1 MNDLKFAFRQLLKNP
16 GFTAVAVLT
25 LALGIGA
32 NTAIFS
38 VVNGVLLRPLP
49 FPAADQLVMIHTTH
63 QRNGQSQRFESVF
76 DPDFKEWN
84 EQNHVFEFMGAY
96 GSGQAT
102 LLSGGE
108 PERIGSAEVTVDFFS
123 LLGVKALAGRTFVPE
138 EHQPGGPRAVM
149 LSEGLWRN
157 RFGADQSIIGRAIT
171 LDGKSVMVVGVLPGG
186 FHFPADCDVWTSL
199 VLDTSR
205 GNAIHRALARLK
217 PGVTLERAQV
227 EMDTI
232 ARRLVQARPASATG
246 NGVSLVSLQEQIV
259 GKARSMLFV
268 FLGAVG
274 FVLLIACANVM
285 NLLLSRAA
293 ARRKEIQVRVALGA
307 GRARIARHLL
317 AESVLLAV
325 AGGVLGLLLA
335 VWGLGLLIAL
345 MPSNLVPRIGEVG
358 LDLRVLGFNFA
369 LSLLTGIA
377 FGLVPAW
384 QASRT
389 DANEALKEGGRSQSS
404 GVRHRFLRQTLVA
417 AEIAVSIVLLIG
429 AGLMLKSFARLREV
443 KLGFNPERTLTLNLS
458 LPRANY
464 SSPDR
469 IKAFYQE
476 VLDRVRVLPG
486 VRLAGFANA
495 VPLGGGSW
503 RIYGDF
509 SVEGQPPPENLWTSK
524 IAASPDY
531 FHAIGIPLLKG
542 RLFAET
548 DDDRAPA
555 VGIISER
562 LARQLWP
569 NGGDPLGKRITLGI
583 GPVSWLEI
591 VGVVGDVRQDDL
603 RAEPAPGLY
612 VPYRQVSEAFFID
625 AVTFV
630 VRTFEEPHSLAATVR
645 KTIQTVDS
653 TLPVFDIHTMEEW
666 VSFKVAHPRFN
677 TWLLGSF
684 SVIALVLALVGIYG
698 VVSYGVTQRTQE
710 IGIRL
715 ALGARG
721 QEVVKM
727 VVRQGMKAVIVGVL
741 CGTIAAVALTR
752 FLAAQLY
759 SVTPTDPV
767 TFASVVMI
775 FIGVALAA
783 CCIPAIRA
791 ARIDPMEALRCE

>member
-1 MNDLKFAFRQLLKNP
+1 
-16 GFTAVAVLT
+16 
-25 LALGIGA
+25 
-32 NTAIFS
+32 
-38 VVNGVLLRPLP
+38 VLLRPLP
-49 FPAADQLVMIHTTH
+49 FPASDQLVIIHTIN
-63 QRNGQSQRFESVF
+63 QRDGRSQRFESVF

-84 EQNHVFEFMGAY
+84 GQNHVFDSMAAY
-96 GSGQAT
+96 GSGQVT

-108 PERIGSAEVTVDFFS
+108 PERIGSTEVTTDFFS
-123 LLGVKALAGRTFVPE
+123 LFGVKPLAGRTFLPE

-171 LDGKSVMVVGVLPGG
+171 LDGKSVTVVGVLPGE
-186 FHFPADCDVWTSL
+186 FHFPGDCDVWTSL

-217 PGVTLERAQV
+217 PGVTLERAQA

-232 ARRLVQARPASATG
+232 ARRLAQTRPASAPG
-246 NGVSLVSLQEQIV
+246 NGVSLVSLHEQIV
-259 GKARSMLFV
+259 GKTRSLLFV

-285 NLLLSRAA
+285 NLLLARAA

-307 GRARIARHLL
+307 GRARIVRHLL
-317 AESVLLAV
+317 AESLLLAG

-345 MPSNLVPRIGEVG
+345 MPPNLVPRIGEVG

-377 FGLVPAW
+377 FGLAPAW

-404 GVRHRFLRQTLVA
+404 GVRHRFLRQALVA

-458 LPRANY
+458 LPHANY
-464 SSPDR
+464 SSPAR

-495 VPLGGGSW
+495 VPLGGGSV

-509 SVEGQPPPENLWTSK
+509 SIEGQPSPENLWASK

-542 RLFAET
+542 RLFA
-548 DDDRAPA
+548 DSDGDRSPA

-569 NGGDPLGKRITLGI
+569 HGGDPLGKRITLGI
-583 GPVSWLEI
+583 GRDSWLEI

-603 RAEPAPGLY
+603 RAEPVPGLY
-612 VPYRQVSEAFFID
+612 VPYRQVPEAFFID

-630 VRTFEEPHSLAATVR
+630 VRTIEEPHSLAATVR
-645 KTIQTVDS
+645 KTIQTVDP

-666 VSFKVAHPRFN
+666 VSSKVAHPRFN

-684 SVIALVLALVGIYG
+684 SAIALSLALVGIYG
-698 VVSYGVTQRTQE
+698 VVSYSVTQRTQE

-721 QEVVKM
+721 REVVKM
-727 VVRQGMKAVIVGVL
+727 VVRQGMKAVMVGVL
-741 CGTIAAVALTR
+741 CGTIAAAALTR

-767 TFASVVMI
+767 TFTSVVII

-791 ARIDPMEALRCE
+791 ARVDPVEALRYE